1 MLKYTTGNA
10 IAGCKNGNVKCICE
24 NEDFLNGIACCLTDA
39 CDDAG
44 KAAAVKF
51 AQQICSTAG
60 VTVPEEVTCNNS
72 SATESAAA
80 SASASSSSA
89 AAAASGTTASEAAA
103 GTASAPAVSST
114 SPAAAAGLGGAGV
127 GGAVG
132 AVLAMMMAL

>member
-24 NEDFLNGIACCLTDA
+24 NEDFLNGIACCLTDT

-80 SASASSSSA
+80 ASGSSSSA
-89 AAAASGTTASEAAA
+89 AAASASGTTSEAAA

>member
-24 NEDFLNGIACCLTDA
+24 NDEFLNGIACCLTDA

-72 SATESAAA
+72 TSSSSATESAA
-80 SASASSSSA
+80 SAS
-89 AAAASGTTASEAAA
+89 GTASEAAS
-103 GTASAPAVSST
+103 GTASAAAVSST
-114 SPAAAAGLGGAGV
+114 SPAAAAGLSGSGV